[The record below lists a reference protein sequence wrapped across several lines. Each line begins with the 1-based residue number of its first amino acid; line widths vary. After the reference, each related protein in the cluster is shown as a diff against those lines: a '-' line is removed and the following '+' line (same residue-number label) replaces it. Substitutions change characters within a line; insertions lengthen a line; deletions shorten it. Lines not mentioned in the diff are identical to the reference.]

1 MKNRG
6 EKMEKE
12 FNFIELIEKDGKGK
26 IKIDEIEIK
35 GLEEYEIKRDTDIAK
50 IRITINVPL
59 KKFKTNVSP

>member
-1 MKNRG
+1 
-6 EKMEKE
+6 MEKE
-12 FNFIELIEKDGKGK
+12 YNFIELTEKDGKGK

-59 KKFKTNVSP
+59 KNFKTNVSP